1 MTRADEIKA
10 KAARLKEH
18 HATTPPAST
27 SVPTD
32 LSTSVPTDVGSL
44 RPVVRSKP
52 VRLTVD
58 ISPADHA
65 ALGQLA
71 LSAAATI
78 GAARVPG
85 QDIMRALL
93 RHYLADPDLQ
103 HTILT
108 DLATHRNTR

>member
-1 MTRADEIKA
+1 MSRAEDIKA
-10 KAARLKEH
+10 KAARLKEKQ
-18 HATTPPAST
+18 ATTPPAST
-27 SVPTD
+27 SVPTEI
-32 LSTSVPTDVGSL
+32 STSVHTDVSGL

-65 ALGQLA
+65 ALGQLT
-71 LSAAATI
+71 LTAATTI
-78 GAARVPG
+78 GAARIPG

-103 HTILT
+103 QTILT
-108 DLATHRNTR
+108 DIATQRNNH